1 MPHDLFKRIRLHR
14 LGFKSV
20 LSKGECFEQGKFVE
34 KNIDIAIWC
43 YEEAIREGDT
53 NGYFKLGRL
62 CEQRNELDRAIN
74 LYLTGA
80 MKANLEARADLLR
93 LVGLARTEAEYAMGL
108 LCEHEH
114 HWEEAR
120 DWYRRV
126 TLKPETKQC
135 GAALYQLGTL
145 CQSDRL
151 DDRDHRIVI
160 LRDLNEALSCYA
172 RAVRAGSSHALDAL
186 VRMAPSEAQAS
197 FHLAQLYETGGPVGP
212 RKDMT
217 KAIERYEKAVDSGS
231 KDAAVRLGQLY
242 EAGEQGVDRN
252 FLKACQY
259 YLTAIKH
266 NGVEAITPLERLLEG
281 LNDSALESDLA
292 NAAYYVLKQKPLA
305 LKWFKKA
312 ILDGSANVAQK
323 LSAIATSDAE
333 FIYRLAESYR
343 GDGAT
348 DEDLQRAIHYYLIAA
363 QNNHAEAKNHL
374 EHLAAEGSVNAQ
386 YVLGVEYYHRQN
398 NFLEAA
404 KWCMKA
410 AERNY
415 PQAKAYL
422 TTTKFSANVCWQMGC
437 LYEEGKWI
445 PKNIF
450 QALIFYTK
458 ASELGDKNAS
468 FHLAQFYQEDHEG
481 IPNNPENVFKYY
493 IQALNQGHSEAL
505 MVLTRLATEGSAN
518 VQYFLGATYY
528 HRQNNFLEAAKW
540 CMKAAEQDHVQ
551 AKSYLA
557 STKFSAAVC
566 VQIAH
571 LYEQGEWVCKDT
583 PRAITFYVR
592 ASDQGDKNASFY
604 LAQFYETD
612 HDEMLK
618 NPEKAFKY
626 YAQALNQGHPGA
638 LGALTRLAIEGNAN
652 VQYFLG
658 AEYYHRR
665 NNFLEATK
673 WCMKAAEQGHQQAK
687 SYLLTVKF
695 SKEVYLRIAHW
706 YEQGEGVRQNVD
718 QAAIFYAKAGEV
730 GDQNASVHL
739 AQLYDVEHNGSP
751 RDPEKAFQYT
761 VQALKQGYVEAVT
774 SLERLAE
781 EIGAGALL
789 ELGHLYRSPL
799 LNNPQKALHCYQRAM
814 EEGSQ
819 EAQRFLSLPGIANT
833 QNSNTLFR
841 MTPQPATQGWSRRY
855 QQFDPTIMQGIGA
868 QNTEELAAISVPPV
882 R

>member
-1 MPHDLFKRIRLHR
+1 
-14 LGFKSV
+14 
-20 LSKGECFEQGKFVE
+20 
-34 KNIDIAIWC
+34 
-43 YEEAIREGDT
+43 
-53 NGYFKLGRL
+53 
-62 CEQRNELDRAIN
+62 
-74 LYLTGA
+74 
-80 MKANLEARADLLR
+80 
-93 LVGLARTEAEYAMGL
+93 
-108 LCEHEH
+108 
-114 HWEEAR
+114 
-120 DWYRRV
+120 
-126 TLKPETKQC
+126 
-135 GAALYQLGTL
+135 
-145 CQSDRL
+145 
-151 DDRDHRIVI
+151 
-160 LRDLNEALSCYA
+160 
-172 RAVRAGSSHALDAL
+172 
-186 VRMAPSEAQAS
+186 
-197 FHLAQLYETGGPVGP
+197 
-212 RKDMT
+212 
-217 KAIERYEKAVDSGS
+217 S
-231 KDAAVRLGQLY
+231 KDAAVRFGQLY
-242 EAGEQGVDRN
+242 ETGAQGVDQN
-252 FLKACQY
+252 LLKARQY
-259 YLTAIKH
+259 YLTATKR
-266 NGVEAITPLERLLEG
+266 NGVEAVAPLERLLEG
-281 LNDSALESDLA
+281 LNDSALESALA
-292 NAAYYVLKQKPLA
+292 DAAYHVLKQKPLA

-312 ILDGSANVAQK
+312 ILHGGANVAQK
-323 LSAIATSDAE
+323 LSAIAALDAE
-333 FIYRLAESYR
+333 FIYSLAESYR
-343 GDGAT
+343 RDSTT
-348 DEDLQRAIHYYLIAA
+348 DEDLEQAINYYLIAA

-374 EHLAAEGSVNAQ
+374 EHLAAEGSINAQ

-410 AERNY
+410 AERNH

-422 TTTKFSANVCWQMGC
+422 ASTKFSANVYWQMGC

-445 PKNIF
+445 FKNIS
-450 QALIFYTK
+450 QAIIFYIK

-505 MVLTRLATEGSAN
+505 AALTRLANEGNAN
-518 VQYFLGATYY
+518 VQYFLGATHY

-557 STKFSAAVC
+557 STKFSASVC

-571 LYEQGEWVCKDT
+571 LYEQGEWVYQNT
-583 PRAITFYVR
+583 AQAISFYAR
-592 ASDQGDKNASFY
+592 ASDQGDKDASFY

-638 LGALTRLAIEGNAN
+638 LAALTRLANEGSAN

-658 AEYYHRR
+658 ATYYHRQ

-673 WCMKAAEQGHQQAK
+673 WCMKAAEQGHEQAR
-687 SYLLTVKF
+687 SYLLTARF
-695 SKEVYLRIAHW
+695 SQEIYLRIAHR

-739 AQLYDVEHNGSP
+739 AQLYDVEHNGLP
-751 RDPEKAFQYT
+751 RDPEKAFKYYAQS
-761 VQALKQGYVEAVT
+761 LKQGYVEAVT

-799 LNNPQKALHCYQRAM
+799 LNNPQKALHCYQRAV

-819 EAQRFLSLPGIANT
+819 EAQRFLLPSGISANT

-841 MTPQPATQGWSRRY
+841 IPLQAAVQTWSRRY
-855 QQFDPTIMQGIGA
+855 QQFDPTIMRDIGA
-868 QNTEELAAISVPPV
+868 QNIEELAAISAPLV

>member
-1 MPHDLFKRIRLHR
+1 
-14 LGFKSV
+14 
-20 LSKGECFEQGKFVE
+20 
-34 KNIDIAIWC
+34 
-43 YEEAIREGDT
+43 
-53 NGYFKLGRL
+53 
-62 CEQRNELDRAIN
+62 
-74 LYLTGA
+74 
-80 MKANLEARADLLR
+80 
-93 LVGLARTEAEYAMGL
+93 
-108 LCEHEH
+108 
-114 HWEEAR
+114 
-120 DWYRRV
+120 
-126 TLKPETKQC
+126 
-135 GAALYQLGTL
+135 
-145 CQSDRL
+145 
-151 DDRDHRIVI
+151 
-160 LRDLNEALSCYA
+160 
-172 RAVRAGSSHALDAL
+172 
-186 VRMAPSEAQAS
+186 
-197 FHLAQLYETGGPVGP
+197 
-212 RKDMT
+212 
-217 KAIERYEKAVDSGS
+217 S

-242 EAGEQGVDRN
+242 ETGVQGVDQN
-252 FLKACQY
+252 LLKARQY

-281 LNDSALESDLA
+281 LNNSALESDLA
-292 NAAYYVLKQKPLA
+292 DAAYHILKQKPLA

-312 ILDGSANVAQK
+312 ILHGNANVAQK

-348 DEDLQRAIHYYLIAA
+348 DEDLERAINYYVIAA
-363 QNNHAEAKNHL
+363 QKNHAEAKNHL
-374 EHLAAEGSVNAQ
+374 EHLAAEGSINAQ
-386 YVLGVEYYHRQN
+386 YVVGVE
-398 NFLEAA
+398 
-404 KWCMKA
+404 
-410 AERNY
+410 
-415 PQAKAYL
+415 
-422 TTTKFSANVCWQMGC
+422 
-437 LYEEGKWI
+437 
-445 PKNIF
+445 
-450 QALIFYTK
+450 
-458 ASELGDKNAS
+458 
-468 FHLAQFYQEDHEG
+468 
-481 IPNNPENVFKYY
+481 
-493 IQALNQGHSEAL
+493 
-505 MVLTRLATEGSAN
+505 
-518 VQYFLGATYY
+518 YY

-557 STKFSAAVC
+557 STKFSASVC

-638 LGALTRLAIEGNAN
+638 LAALTRLANEGNAN

-658 AEYYHRR
+658 ATYYHRQ

-673 WCMKAAEQGHQQAK
+673 WCMKAAEQGHEQAR
-687 SYLLTVKF
+687 SYLLTARF
-695 SKEVYLRIAHW
+695 SQEIYLRIAHR

-739 AQLYDVEHNGSP
+739 AQLYDVEHNGLP
-751 RDPEKAFQYT
+751 RDPEKAFKYYAQS
-761 VQALKQGYVEAVT
+761 LKQGYVEAVT

-799 LNNPQKALHCYQRAM
+799 LNNPQKALHLYQRAV

-819 EAQRFLSLPGIANT
+819 EAQRFLSLSGIANT

-841 MTPQPATQGWSRRY
+841 IPLQAAVQSWSRKY
-855 QQFDPTIMQGIGA
+855 PQFDPTIMRDIGA
-868 QNTEELAAISVPPV
+868 QNAEELAAISVPPI